1 MGLRFIFMLTRNDR
15 TVEDASKQLQTALR
29 LGVRH
34 IGFKD
39 IGLPTDQ
46 LMALN
51 AAIKAGGATSY
62 LEVVS
67 LDRDSEIVSARA
79 ATEIGVD
86 VLLGG
91 TRVDDVLP
99 VIAGTDIQY
108 CPFPGRIRGHP
119 SVLEGSIAEIV
130 DSARALAAREGVHGL
145 DLLAYR
151 SREDVPALI
160 KAVCAAVSKPVYV
173 AGSIDTPERIGVVK
187 DAGAAGFTIGTA
199 ALDGKY
205 PAPEED
211 VSSQLAAILRDV
223 ATLNRHISPYHKKNL
238 ARSFE
243 HFSDTWS
250 PKVAG
255 QVNDI
260 QIKLAKFEGECAWHF
275 HPQEDELFLVHK
287 GRLLMKFRD
296 RDEIVEPGE
305 FIVVPHGVEHC
316 PVALDDTCE
325 VMLLEPGS
333 TVTRLSEALRELG
346 IAASFWPG
354 GRMRWVTHLDVD
366 RVAVDKAIAA
376 VREVA
381 ESRR

>member
-15 TVEDASKQLQTALR
+15 TVEDASDQLQTALA

-39 IGLPTDQ
+39 IGLPIDQ
-46 LMALN
+46 LKALN
-51 AAIKAGGATSY
+51 TAIKAGGATSY

-99 VIAGTDIQY
+99 VIADTDIEY
-108 CPFPGRIRGHP
+108 CPFPGRIAGHP
-119 SVLEGSIAEIV
+119 SVLEGSIEEIV
-130 DSARALAAREGVHGL
+130 ASARALAARKGVHGL

-151 SREDVPALI
+151 SREDVPALM

-173 AGSIDTPERIGVVK
+173 AGSIDTPGQIAVVK
-187 DAGAAGFTIGTA
+187 EAGAAGFTIGTA

-205 PAPEED
+205 PAQEAGVPG
-211 VSSQLAAILRDV
+211 QLAAIIRDV
-223 ATLNRHISPYHKKNL
+223 AALNNHLSPFHKKNL
-238 ARSFE
+238 TSSFQ
-243 HFSDTWS
+243 HLSDKRT
-250 PKVAG
+250 PEIAG
-255 QVNDI
+255 QVNNM
-260 QIKLAKFEGECAWHF
+260 QIKLAKLEGEHSWRF
-275 HPQEDELFLVHK
+275 HKTEDELFFVHK

-296 RDEIVEPGE
+296 RDEIVEAGE

-316 PVALDDTCE
+316 PVALDDACE
-325 VMLLEPGS
+325 VVLLE
-333 TVTRLSEALRELG
+333 LG
-346 IAASFWPG
+346 AATNARTIAECSQ
-354 GRMRWVTHLDVD
+354 
-366 RVAVDKAIAA
+366 I
-376 VREVA
+376 
-381 ESRR
+381 